1 MKRMVVVGV
10 SLVLLGGCAA
20 NYGQPKPIP
29 YSALAL
35 SAPAGAPADSV
46 AALVRASAAGLV
58 LLAAPAD
65 SAWFSTVARGANLR
79 LSGPTRT
86 PPALRMAF
94 LAGKPVGDTTL
105 SLPVAGGRPVL
116 LHDALYAPRKKR
128 NLDLMMMQID
138 TGTSASGAAGALL
151 KYVATDVMQN
161 APMILGLVA
170 PSTAVADSVARL
182 VRAVYA
188 DVRDCDGSAAAAAAA
203 APVRVLYGPSTQIYC
218 DTARLVSGVG
228 SPVLTRITLGVKP

>member
-1 MKRMVVVGV
+1 MKRMVGVGV
-10 SLVLLGGCAA
+10 SLVLLAGCAA
-20 NYGQPKPIP
+20 TYGQPKPIP

-35 SAPAGAPADSV
+35 SAPAGARADSV
-46 AALVRASAAGLV
+46 AGVVRGASAGLV

-65 SAWFSTVARGANLR
+65 SAWFSSVARAANLR

-86 PPALRMAF
+86 PPPLRMAF

-105 SLPVAGGRPVL
+105 ALAVPGGRPVL
-116 LHDALYAPRKKR
+116 LHDALYAPRKNR
-128 NLDLMMMQID
+128 HLDLMMMQVD
-138 TGTSASGAAGALL
+138 TGTSANGAAGALL

-161 APMILGLVA
+161 APMVLGLVT
-170 PSTAVADSVARL
+170 PSKAVADSVARL

-188 DVRDCDGSAAAAAAA
+188 DVRDCDGSTAAAAAA

-228 SPVLTRITLGVKP
+228 TPVLARITLGVKP